1 MFGKKFSKKHIFA
14 TYNNYIKYC
23 EKIVF
28 FIENNEDKKHI
39 LIEMANKLNKEIII
53 CYNSSYGTK
62 LVKMTSIEK
71 FGERYRISNF
81 YTSNDI
87 ERLIA
92 WKPIHIPE

>member
-1 MFGKKFSKKHIFA
+1 MFLFSSERLMTNEEYDF
-14 TYNNYIKYC
+14 C
-23 EKIVF
+23 
-28 FIENNEDKKHI
+28 EDKWYFKD
-39 LIEMANKLNKEIII
+39 EKFPPANKEIII